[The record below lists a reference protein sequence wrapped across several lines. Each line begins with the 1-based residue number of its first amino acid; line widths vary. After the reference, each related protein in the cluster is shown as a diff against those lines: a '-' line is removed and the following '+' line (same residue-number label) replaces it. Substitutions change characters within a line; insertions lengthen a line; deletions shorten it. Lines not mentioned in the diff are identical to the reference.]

1 MLSVVPGTSSP
12 LFVFALL
19 VGVVGWQ
26 GAQSASADI
35 ADLRPGE
42 WRELPFTEMR
52 SIFPSRDKTTWGN
65 VGPAAVVMAWGG
77 AAYDSKRD
85 IFIFNGGGHADYGG
99 NEVYGFFLRELT
111 WRRLTDPS
119 PIRMLPSGQYVTL
132 DDTPI
137 SAHTYDGLEYLPNV
151 DRIFRNGGAE
161 WRSGRN
167 LDRSAW
173 LFDVEARRWA
183 RRSAGGGG
191 YPATAYNPKRGTVY
205 VVRQDGVDEYDPR
218 HDRWIPRLSQQADF
232 LPGVG
237 ALDADRAKLITDSY
251 RDGVIVYEIYDDGTV
266 SERTFHTT
274 RGATD
279 WDKKMLAL
287 EYDPVRKVL
296 VAWTGDRETAYLDTA
311 TLTWRR
317 HANSNSATAPQ
328 KASGRD
334 FTASGRVYGRWRYV
348 PNFDLFI
355 GYNNPNGNMWI
366 WKPVPAEAGETAI
379 RASAKA
385 LIENAKDGAVITIP
399 PGVYEEAA
407 VLSAR
412 GVTIKSHGV
421 RIQGAA
427 AEEKAALVVKGDDAT
442 IEGLECAF
450 IRVQG
455 DNGACVRLEAKN
467 LTLRNVV
474 FRDSQSGLLSWN
486 RSSGSILIEDSR
498 FERLGRAHGVYVGR
512 GDTHLLIRRS
522 RFLSSTAEG
531 HEIKS
536 RAARTTIEDSIVASL
551 DGVDSR
557 LIDLPEGGENV
568 IRRNVLAHGPASSNQ
583 ELIGV
588 GLEGNGYLHQ
598 RNSTLVEDNLVL
610 MERRGGNVLLHHRHV
625 SPTTVRI
632 ERNKVVGGSPLGGT
646 NTWFKDRKAASL
658 GPYPEL
664 PPFAGQGPPR
674 PSR

>member
-1 MLSVVPGTSSP
+1 MLSPVLRASRP
-12 LFVFALL
+12 LFASALL
-19 VGVVGWQ
+19 VGLAGWQ
-26 GAQSASADI
+26 SANADI
-35 ADLRPGE
+35 SDLRPGE
-42 WRELPFTEMR
+42 WRELPGTVM
-52 SIFPSRDKTTWGN
+52 SSVFPRRDQTTWGN
-65 VGPAAVVMAWGG
+65 VGPAAVVIAWGG

-111 WRRLTDPS
+111 WRRLTNPS
-119 PIRMLPSGQYVTL
+119 AMRVLPSGQHVTL
-132 DDTPI
+132 DGTPV
-137 SAHTYDGLEYLPNV
+137 SAHTYDGLEYLPSV

-161 WRSGRN
+161 WRGGGNS
-167 LDRSAW
+167 DRSAW
-173 LFDVEARRWA
+173 LFDVEARRWI
-183 RRSAGGGG
+183 RGSAGGGG
-191 YPATAYNPKRGTVY
+191 YPVTAYSPKRGTVY
-205 VVRQDGVDEYDPR
+205 VVRHDAVDEYDPR
-218 HDRWIPRLSQQADF
+218 HDRWIPRVSQQADF

-237 ALDADRAKLITDSY
+237 ALDADQAKLITDSY
-251 RDGVIVYEIYDDGTV
+251 REGIIIYEIHEDG
-266 SERTFHTT
+266 SLSARTFPTT

-279 WDKKMLAL
+279 WDRKMLAL

-296 VAWTGDRETAYLDTA
+296 VAWAGDRETAYLDVA

-317 HANSNSATAPQ
+317 HANGNSATAPQ

-334 FTASGRVYGRWRYV
+334 FTASGRIYGRWRYV

-355 GYNNPNGNMWI
+355 GYNNPNGNVWV
-366 WKPVPAEAGETAI
+366 WKPVPAQAGETAV
-379 RASAKA
+379 RPSAKA
-385 LIENAKDGAVITIP
+385 LIENAKEGAVITIP

-407 VLSAR
+407 VVSAR
-412 GVTIKSHGV
+412 GVTIKAHGA
-421 RIQGAA
+421 RLQGAA

-442 IEGLECAF
+442 VEGLECAF

-455 DNGACVRLEAKN
+455 GNGACVRLEAKN

-486 RSSGSILIEDSR
+486 RDSGSILIEDSR

-512 GDTHLLIRRS
+512 GDTHLVIRRS

-568 IRRNVLAHGPASSNQ
+568 IRRNVLAQGPASSNQ
-583 ELIGV
+583 DLIGI
-588 GLEGNGYLHQ
+588 GLEGNGFLHQ

-610 MERRGGNVLLHHRHV
+610 MERRGGNVFLHHRYV
-625 SPTTVRI
+625 PPTQVRI

-646 NTWFKDRKAASL
+646 NTWFKDREAATL

-664 PPFAGQGPPR
+664 PAPGELRPPR
-674 PSR
+674 SAR